1 MTALVSRTE
10 IKIMHFQCQIHAIGL
25 GRYKDENGIER
36 RVPLA
41 TDKASAQAMLNEIVK
56 KVERRMAGII
66 DRFDDQ
72 RTRPLSEHLTD
83 FETHLRSKG
92 VSAHQVK
99 SVLYRARRIIDGCKA
114 KVIGDFLASRVTT
127 FLAELRKGGL
137 SIQTSNHYLR
147 SIKQFTRWMVK
158 DQRNGDDPLAFIAMM
173 NVRTDR
179 RHDRRP
185 LTDAEL
191 KAVLEAAQK
200 GKPIMKLSGPDRA
213 MLYATAAYTGLRASE
228 LASLIPASFN
238 LTSTPNTVTVQA
250 AYSKHRREDVLPVHP
265 SLAEMLRPWLATKPP
280 NKPVWPGSWASSKSG
295 GKMLQRDL
303 EAAEVPYV
311 DENGLYA
318 DFHALRHTFITN
330 MVKSDISPKTAQ
342 SLARHCTIDL
352 TMNVYTSL
360 TVNDQAEALAA
371 LPGVPRPD
379 TPVSEGTKEPE
390 CRDAGPKKVPAMVPR
405 GAASVEFAAQGAA
418 SGAKRLASEGDQ
430 SAPVC
435 TETPENEDAGTP
447 NEVGRSGVK
456 SRQNPKRRGRDSNP
470 GYLSARRFSRPVSD
484 CHNQHCGN
492 DLQVS
497 SAGRCTPCCTLCS
510 DGEISPDLM
519 ALIEVWPKLPIHIQ
533 KAILALG
540 HIPPKGGE

>member
-1 MTALVSRTE
+1 MQLAW
-10 IKIMHFQCQIHAIGL
+10 

-66 DRFDDQ
+66 DRFDAQ

-200 GKPIMKLSGPDRA
+200 GKPSMKLSGPDRA
-213 MLYATAAYTGLRASE
+213 MLYATAAYTGLRTSE

-238 LTSTPNTVTVQA
+238 LKSTPSTVTVQA

-265 SLAEMLRPWLATKPP
+265 SLAEMPRPWLATKPA
-280 NKPVWPGSWASSKSG
+280 NKPVWPGQWAKNKSG

-330 MVKSDISPKTAQ
+330 MVKSGVAPKTAQ

-379 TPVSEGTKEPE
+379 TPVSEDTKEPE
-390 CRDAGPKKVPAMVPR
+390 
-405 GAASVEFAAQGAA
+405 
-418 SGAKRLASEGDQ
+418 
-430 SAPVC
+430 
-435 TETPENEDAGTP
+435 
-447 NEVGRSGVK
+447 
-456 SRQNPKRRGRDSNP
+456 
-470 GYLSARRFSRPVSD
+470 
-484 CHNQHCGN
+484 
-492 DLQVS
+492 
-497 SAGRCTPCCTLCS
+497 
-510 DGEISPDLM
+510 
-519 ALIEVWPKLPIHIQ
+519 
-533 KAILALG
+533 
-540 HIPPKGGE
+540 